1 MDNLEK
7 KLNNYLGVEKTKDIQ
22 TEDESK
28 VEEEEICDLKT
39 GECYTL
45 RSRDG
50 LVEKVN
56 KTMMTEDGR
65 TLLNG

>member
-28 VEEEEICDLKT
+28 VEDEEICDL
-39 GECYTL
+39 
-45 RSRDG
+45 
-50 LVEKVN
+50 
-56 KTMMTEDGR
+56 
-65 TLLNG
+65 

>member
-7 KLNNYLGVEKTKDIQ
+7 KLNNYLGVQKTQDIQ